1 MLSVC
6 VCVCSF
12 PKLLQQASLTANHF
26 TKTSDPPKS
35 PASSAKKP
43 YISVPSLAANH
54 FPDQSDPPKSPE
66 SSAEEPCI
74 SAPSLAG
81 DHSKMTFG
89 PQRSP
94 SFSAEEPCISAPS
107 LAANYFPN
115 TSDPSNSPA
124 SSAEEP
130 YNYAPSPA
138 TNHFTDT
145 SHLTDT
151 SICTAADTRAAGLK
165 KYTATRRGGEDEVEE
180 GGEGGC
186 RQQPRLELA
195 REIEEVL
202 VLFCALPAMEVLGS
216 ALQTFALLNEVYAR
230 FDEEVHQAAF
240 FKYVS
245 FDLR

>member
-74 SAPSLAG
+74 SAPL
-81 DHSKMTFG
+81 
-89 PQRSP
+89 
-94 SFSAEEPCISAPS
+94 

-151 SICTAADTRAAGLK
+151 SICTAADTREAGLK
-165 KYTATRRGGEDEVEE
+165 NYTAPRRGGEDEVEE
-180 GGEGGC
+180 GVEGGC
-186 RQQPRLELA
+186 RQQLRLELA

-230 FDEEVHQAAF
+230 FDEVHQAAF